1 MPERAAERE
10 KATESEVQKM
20 KLENDDL
27 IVEIAEL
34 GAEVTRIYDKK
45 KDTEVLWEGNPEY
58 WKRHSPILFPNV
70 GKTYQNTVR
79 IGDVQYPTCQHGFAR
94 DTVFTCIDASETKAA
109 FMMPSTEETQ
119 EVYPF
124 EFELHICYVLN
135 GKELAVE
142 WRVKNRGDE
151 RMYFTIG
158 GHPAFRFAK
167 KDETKADY
175 MLKFPGKKQL
185 ICIGLDKATGTA
197 LPEKQIVL
205 ELLGGTYPITEE
217 MFAAD
222 TLIFDGGQIEEAWLC
237 HRDGSPYV
245 GVRCP
250 GYSNFGIWSVKEAP
264 FVCLEPWAGR
274 CDNRGFEDDISK
286 KPGINLVDAGEV
298 FKKQY
303 SIVVA

>member
-1 MPERAAERE
+1 
-10 KATESEVQKM
+10 M
-20 KLENDDL
+20 KLENEYL
-27 IVEIAEL
+27 LVEIARL
-34 GAEVTRIYDKK
+34 GAEVTRIFDKETK
-45 KDTEVLWEGNPEY
+45 TEILWEGDPKY

-70 GKTYQNTVR
+70 GKMYQNTMR
-79 IGDVQYPTCQHGFAR
+79 IGDVQYPACQHGFAR
-94 DTVFTCIDASETKAA
+94 DMVFTCINESETNAS
-109 FMMPSTEETQ
+109 FMMSSTEETQ
-119 EVYPF
+119 EVYPY
-124 EFELHICYVLN
+124 EFELHIRYTLN
-135 GKELAVE
+135 EKELLVQ
-142 WRVKNRGDE
+142 WLVKNRGDE
-151 RMYFTIG
+151 TMYFTIG

-167 KDETKADY
+167 AGETKADY
-175 MLKFPGKKQL
+175 MLKFPGKERL

-197 LPEKQIVL
+197 LPEKPAVM
-205 ELLGGTYPITEE
+205 ELIGGTYPVTEE

-250 GYSNFGIWSVKEAP
+250 GYSNFGIWSVKDSP

-286 KPGINLVDAGEV
+286 KPGINSLDAGDV

>member
-1 MPERAAERE
+1 
-10 KATESEVQKM
+10 M
-20 KLENDDL
+20 KLENEYL
-27 IVEIAEL
+27 LVEIARL
-34 GAEVTRIYDKK
+34 GAEVTRIFDKETK
-45 KDTEVLWEGNPEY
+45 TEILWEGDPKY
-58 WKRHSPILFPNV
+58 WKRYSPILFPNV
-70 GKTYQNTVR
+70 GKMYQNTMR
-79 IGDVQYPTCQHGFAR
+79 IGDVQYPACQHGFAR
-94 DTVFTCIDASETKAA
+94 DTVFTCINESETNAS
-109 FMMPSTEETQ
+109 FMMSSTEETQ
-119 EVYPF
+119 EVYPY
-124 EFELHICYVLN
+124 EFELHIRYTLN
-135 GKELAVE
+135 EKELLVQ
-142 WRVKNRGDE
+142 WLVKNRGDE
-151 RMYFTIG
+151 TMYFTIG

-167 KDETKADY
+167 AGETKADY
-175 MLKFPGKKQL
+175 MLKFPGKERL

-197 LPEKQIVL
+197 LPEKPAVM
-205 ELLGGTYPITEE
+205 ELIGGTYPVTEE

-250 GYSNFGIWSVKEAP
+250 GYSNFGIWSVKDSP

-286 KPGINLVDAGEV
+286 KPGINSLDAGDV